1 MLSVLSLS
9 LTINCD
15 VFNVLEDALHCLLE
29 NWWSRCNSEWQPV
42 VLEQSLVGVDDYQL
56 LTGIIQGHLLVGVSQ
71 IQLDEQL
78 SFCQECKQILNS
90 GDRIRIELGHSVH
103 LGLVVPADSVW
114 WQKWLGAAYS
124 ANSIWSIIP
133 AVSKRF
139 SSCSIAQCSCEGQK
153 AHCTSCKNVAMLGGQ
168 HVTWM
173 WCPGHILVSGKRL
186 PCALLGHLVVCP
198 GPGYCRW
205 SSTSFT
211 LYNQSQPSK
220 LNHY

>member
-56 LTGIIQGHLLVGVSQ
+56 LTGIIQGHVLVGVSQ
-71 IQLDEQL
+71 IQLDEQT

-114 WQKWLGAAYS
+114 GQPTQQTQSDQLFLQSRSGLALAPLLNAA
-124 ANSIWSIIP
+124 A
-133 AVSKRF
+133 K
-139 SSCSIAQCSCEGQK
+139 
-153 AHCTSCKNVAMLGGQ
+153 
-168 HVTWM
+168 
-173 WCPGHILVSGKRL
+173 GKRHIAR
-186 PCALLGHLVVCP
+186 PAKMWQCLGV
-198 GPGYCRW
+198 
-205 SSTSFT
+205 
-211 LYNQSQPSK
+211 NM
-220 LNHY
+220 

>member
-29 NWWSRCNSEWQPV
+29 NWWSRYNSEWQPV

-103 LGLVVPADSVW
+103 LGLVVPADSV
-114 WQKWLGAAYS
+114 
-124 ANSIWSIIP
+124 
-133 AVSKRF
+133 
-139 SSCSIAQCSCEGQK
+139 
-153 AHCTSCKNVAMLGGQ
+153 
-168 HVTWM
+168 
-173 WCPGHILVSGKRL
+173 
-186 PCALLGHLVVCP
+186 
-198 GPGYCRW
+198 
-205 SSTSFT
+205 
-211 LYNQSQPSK
+211 
-220 LNHY
+220 